1 MYLKRLE
8 LHGFKSFASPTPF
21 EFAAGVT
28 CVVGPNGAGK
38 TNVAEAIRWVLGEH
52 ASRVIRARKTEDV
65 IFSGS
70 SNRSPMGMAEVR
82 LTLDNSD
89 GWLPLDFEEVVVSR
103 RAFRSGENEYYIN
116 QSRVRLKDV
125 TELFLK
131 AQIGQNSYAF
141 MGQGLVEEV
150 LTLRPEERR
159 GLIEEAADVRLHR
172 TRLDEARHRLGAT
185 RENPH
190 GGPAHNPW
198 NVERVT
204 GGSSGGSGA
213 SVASGQCM
221 GALGSDTGGSV
232 RIPAGACGIVGL
244 KPTFG
249 VVSRYGVYPLSYSLD
264 TVGPMTRT
272 VRDNALVMNVIAGHD
287 PRDPSSVQR
296 DDEDYT
302 RYLGEDLEGV
312 RIGIPQD
319 YFYDAIDKEVV
330 DAVYAAAEVLRGLG
344 AVIAEISLPV
354 LQHSIAISGTILL
367 TEAAEI
373 HMESLKA
380 RPDDFDPDVRARL
393 ETGALTPAID
403 YIKAQRARTA
413 FNLEVGE
420 TMKEFDALLAPTLP
434 VGSPKISEPM
444 VHVAGKEIH
453 KLALMPSLT
462 RPFNITGQPTISV
475 PCGFTSDGMS
485 IGMQLA
491 GRNFEDAFVLK
502 VAHAYEQATEWH
514 TRRPPI

>member
-1 MYLKRLE
+1 MSPGELIYLSISEAAERIARKELSPVELVQAHLE
-8 LHGFKSFASPTPF
+8 RIRATDDKLNSFITLLAGEAMESAREAEQAIQNGDHRGPLHGIPIGLKDLCYTRGIRTTIGSKINRDFVPDYDAAVVERFRDSGAVLMGKLQMH
-21 EFAAGVT
+21 EFA
-28 CVVGPNGAGK
+28 
-38 TNVAEAIRWVLGEH
+38 
-52 ASRVIRARKTEDV
+52 
-65 IFSGS
+65 
-70 SNRSPMGMAEVR
+70 
-82 LTLDNSD
+82 
-89 GWLPLDFEEVVVSR
+89 
-103 RAFRSGENEYYIN
+103 
-116 QSRVRLKDV
+116 
-125 TELFLK
+125 
-131 AQIGQNSYAF
+131 
-141 MGQGLVEEV
+141 
-150 LTLRPEERR
+150 
-159 GLIEEAADVRLHR
+159 
-172 TRLDEARHRLGAT
+172 LGAT
-185 RENPH
+185 SENPH
-190 GGPAHNPW
+190 DGPAHNPW

-296 DDEDYT
+296 AGEDYT
-302 RYLGEDLEGV
+302 RYLGEDLEGL

-319 YFYDAIDKEVV
+319 YFYDAIDKEIV
-330 DAVYAAAEVLRGLG
+330 DAVYAAADVLRELG
-344 AVIAEISLPV
+344 AVVAEISMPV
-354 LQHSIAISGTILL
+354 IQHSIPISGTILL

-373 HMESLKA
+373 HMESLKT

-413 FNLEVGE
+413 FNREVGE

-434 VGSPKISEPM
+434 VGSPKISEPT
-444 VHVAGKEIH
+444 VRVSGKDIH

-475 PCGFTSDGMS
+475 PCGFTSDGMP

-491 GRNFEDAFVLK
+491 GRNYEDAFVLK
-502 VAHAYEQATEWH
+502 IAHAYEQATEWH